1 MLLFVLKRL
10 GVSIVTLLGI
20 SVALFA
26 LTRAIPGDPVSMYLD
41 PLSFDGDREAA
52 LAQLRHQLGYDQPL
66 PVQYLTWLGQVLQGN
81 LGFSVTTGRPVGE
94 LMASRLGATVYL
106 MVAAMVFALLT
117 GITGGVIAALRKNT
131 WVDYLILFASLAL
144 VSVPSFFV
152 AMVGIYVFGLQLHIL
167 PTAGI
172 NSPNGGWGGA
182 FLHLVMPAGILG
194 IAMAVGY
201 VRWARSSMLDV
212 LDQDF
217 LVTAR
222 SKGLS
227 QPRVVLRHGLRNALI
242 PLVTIVTM
250 SIPSLFGGAVIIE
263 QIFAWPG
270 TGRMAIDAV
279 SNRDYPVVMGFVM
292 LTTVLVLACNL
303 LADLLYAVIDPRIRL

>member
-1 MLLFVLKRL
+1 MVMFVLKRL
-10 GVSIVTLLGI
+10 AVSVVTLLGI
-20 SVALFA
+20 SIALFA

-41 PLSFDGDREAA
+41 PLTYIGDREAA
-52 LAQLRHQLGYDQPL
+52 LAELRRQLGYDQPL

-81 LGFSVTTGRPVGE
+81 LGFSIATGRPVGE
-94 LMASRLGATVYL
+94 LMLSRLGATVYL
-106 MVAAMVFALLT
+106 MLAAMVFALLA
-117 GITGGVIAALRKNT
+117 GVTGGVVAALRKNT
-131 WVDYLILFASLAL
+131 WVDYLILLSSLVL

-152 AMVGIYVFGLQLHIL
+152 AMVGIYVFGLQLHVL

-172 NSPNGGWGGA
+172 NSPNGSWGDA
-182 FLHLVMPAGILG
+182 FRHLVMPAGILG
-194 IAMAVGY
+194 VAMAVGY

-227 QPRVVLRHGLRNALI
+227 RPRVVLRHGLRNALI

-292 LTTVLVLACNL
+292 LTTVLVLVCNL
-303 LADLLYAVIDPRIRL
+303 LADVLYAVIDPRIRL